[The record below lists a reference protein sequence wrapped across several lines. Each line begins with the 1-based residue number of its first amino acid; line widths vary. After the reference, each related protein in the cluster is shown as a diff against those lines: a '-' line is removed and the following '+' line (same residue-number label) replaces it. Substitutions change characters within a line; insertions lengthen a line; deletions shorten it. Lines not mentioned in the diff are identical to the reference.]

1 MTINL
6 QDENYQRI
14 FHKAIKKYRP
24 YLDKDEV
31 TSLMNES
38 IWYASEHFNSNLSVF
53 STYLWNT
60 SIYKCVKYLKN
71 KTRYNQ
77 KIKLDRINSR
87 KDGYFINYK
96 YIDLILDLSEYE
108 KKVLLHRY
116 VYEFSLQEMSA
127 IHNIPLES
135 MRREIEK
142 ILNKIRKRNEY

>member
-1 MTINL
+1 MDLLN
-6 QDENYQRI
+6 Q
-14 FHKAIKKYRP
+14 
-24 YLDKDEV
+24 
-31 TSLMNES
+31 
-38 IWYASEHFNSNLSVF
+38 
-53 STYLWNT
+53 
-60 SIYKCVKYLKN
+60 YLKN